1 MPEPV
6 TINASLQTIP
16 AILAW
21 AADHWSEKAAIVD
34 GGQVTSFNELQAQAR
49 TLAKAFIA
57 HGLNHGDRFSI
68 WAPNSTHWQI
78 IALAGQLAGCV
89 LVPLNTRYKQTEAK
103 DILVRSKCQAVF
115 HIESFLGTD
124 YSAMLADLDEIEASR
139 VVCLSQLNTWALA
152 GDAVSDTT
160 LEERIG
166 QVAPESLADILFTSG
181 TTGLPKG
188 VMCSHSQNIRVFQT
202 WAAGVTLCS
211 EDHYLIV
218 NPYFHSFGYKAG
230 WLSALITGATIYP
243 VAVFDVDPILAL
255 IEQHGITFLPGAPTV
270 FQSLLSHPEQATYD
284 LSTLRCAVTGAASIP
299 VQLVK
304 DMKHQLKFQ
313 EVYTAYGLTESTGV
327 VSLCQS
333 GDDFETIA
341 NTSGRPMQ
349 DVEVQ
354 ITSAAGRALKTGQTG
369 EIWVRGFNVMQGYLD
384 DPEATQEAITAD
396 GWLKTGDIGFQNAQG
411 YLRITDR
418 VKDMYICGGFN
429 CYPAEIENSLLSHP
443 DISDVAVLGTADER
457 LGEVGYAFIVARDGT
472 APAAADLIAWARLE
486 MANFKVP
493 RQISFVTVL
502 PRNAS
507 GKVQKYL
514 LKQQLEI
521 S

>member
-1 MPEPV
+1 MPTQLDSNP
-6 TINASLQTIP
+6 SLHTVP

-21 AADHWSEKAAIVD
+21 AARHWTEKAAVVEGD
-34 GGQVTSFNELQAQAR
+34 QVTTFNELHQQAR
-49 TLAKAFIA
+49 AVAKAFMA
-57 HGLNHGDRFSI
+57 CGFCHGDRFSI
-68 WAPNSTHWQI
+68 WAPNSTTWEV
-78 IALAGQLAGCV
+78 IALGGQLAGCV
-89 LVPLNTRYKQTEAK
+89 LVPLNTRYKQTEVR
-103 DILVRSKCQAVF
+103 DILIRSKSRAVF
-115 HIESFLGTD
+115 HIETFLGTD
-124 YSAMLADLDEIEASR
+124 YSAMLAGLNGIETISLVPLSTLDDWAHAGEAISD
-139 VVCLSQLNTWALA
+139 SQL
-152 GDAVSDTT
+152 DK
-160 LEERIG
+160 RIS
-166 QVAPESLADILFTSG
+166 QVTADSLADILFTSG

-202 WAAGVTLCS
+202 WAAGVTLDS
-211 EDHYLIV
+211 DDEYLIV

-230 WLSALITGATIYP
+230 WLSALIKGATVYP
-243 VAVFDVDPILAL
+243 VASFDIDQVLAL
-255 IEQHGITFLPGAPTV
+255 IGQHGITFLPGAPTI
-270 FQSLLSHPEQATYD
+270 FQSLLSHPEKNKYD

-304 DMKHQLKFQ
+304 DMKHLLEFQ

-354 ITSAAGRALKTGQTG
+354 ITSATGLALEAGQTG

-384 DPEATQEAITAD
+384 DLEATQEAITPD
-396 GWLKTGDIGFQNAQG
+396 GWLKTGDIGTQDEQG
-411 YLRITDR
+411 YLSITDR

-443 DISDVAVLGTADER
+443 DITDVAVLGAADER
-457 LGEVGYAFIVARDGT
+457 LGEVGYAFIVTREGAISGE
-472 APAAADLIAWARLE
+472 AEIIAWSRLQ
-486 MANFKVP
+486 MANFKAP
-493 RQISFVTVL
+493 RYISFVTVL

-514 LKQQLEI
+514 LKQQMEKP
-521 S
+521 